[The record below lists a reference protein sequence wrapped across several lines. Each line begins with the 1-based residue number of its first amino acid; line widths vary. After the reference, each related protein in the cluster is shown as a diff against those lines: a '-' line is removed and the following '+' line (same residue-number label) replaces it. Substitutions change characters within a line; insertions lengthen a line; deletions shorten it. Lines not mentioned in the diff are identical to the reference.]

1 MTVVQPAPRPVPGRR
16 QAFAAALL
24 RQLAGFALAALLPLA
39 GMCAPALAL
48 SARDLPATVPSAH
61 VLDQADVLSRASRA
75 ELERR
80 LEHLSEQ
87 RVDARL
93 ITVTRLDYGLSLDA
107 LGDQLLERWQGQ
119 TEPDGT
125 SPLPLLLLLIHS
137 QTKTSAV
144 VASATL
150 ERQLPA
156 ELLRSTAQ
164 ATMAQPLRLG
174 ERYRQAS
181 LDAINRLEPVLQGEE
196 DPGPPQ
202 EQEETAVLS
211 NIPSREETRNGNGF
225 TWVVVLLVVGSVV
238 PMLTWWVFS
247 R

>member
-1 MTVVQPAPRPVPGRR
+1 MTIVNPVPRPLSAR
-16 QAFAAALL
+16 
-24 RQLAGFALAALLPLA
+24 LAGFAPALLPRLLGLTLAMLLPLA
-39 GMCAPALAL
+39 AICSPVLAL
-48 SARDLPATVPSAH
+48 SARDLPATAPSEH
-61 VLDQADVLSRASRA
+61 VIDQADVLSRASRA

-80 LEHLSEQ
+80 LERLGEQ

-93 ITVTRLDYGLSLDA
+93 ITVTRLDYGLSLEE
-107 LGDQLLERWQGQ
+107 LGGQLLDRWQDQ
-119 TEPDGT
+119 SDADGR
-125 SPLPLLLLLIHS
+125 SPLPLLLLLIDS
-137 QTKTSAV
+137 QTKTTAI
-144 VASATL
+144 VASTTL
-150 ERQLPA
+150 DGQLPDA
-156 ELLRSTAQ
+156 LLGSTAQ

-174 ERYRQAS
+174 ERYRQAT

-196 DPGPPQ
+196 DPGPPP
-202 EQEETAVLS
+202 EQEEAAVLS

>member
-1 MTVVQPAPRPVPGRR
+1 MNPVPRPLSTG
-16 QAFAAALL
+16 
-24 RQLAGFALAALLPLA
+24 LAGLASSLPPQLLGLTLAMVVALA
-39 GMCAPALAL
+39 GICSPALAL
-48 SARDLPATVPSAH
+48 SARDLPATAPSAH
-61 VLDQADVLSRASRA
+61 VIDQADVLSRASRA

-80 LEHLSEQ
+80 LERLSEQ

-119 TEPDGT
+119 NEADGR
-125 SPLPLLLLLIHS
+125 SPLPLLLFLIDS

-150 ERQLPA
+150 NGQLPDA
-156 ELLRSTAQ
+156 LLRSTAQ

-202 EQEETAVLS
+202 EQQETAELS

>member
-1 MTVVQPAPRPVPGRR
+1 MTVIHSVPRPRSAR
-16 QAFAAALL
+16 LASLTAALL
-24 RQLAGFALAALLPLA
+24 RQLTGLTLAVLLPLA
-39 GMCAPALAL
+39 TLCAPALAL
-48 SARDLPATVPSAH
+48 SARDLPATAPSAH
-61 VLDQADVLSRASRA
+61 VIDEADVLSRASRS

-80 LEHLSEQ
+80 LDRLSEQ

-93 ITVTRLDYGLSLDA
+93 ITVTRLDYGLSLDE
-107 LGDQLLERWQGQ
+107 LGGQLLERWQGQ
-119 TEPDGT
+119 SEVDGT
-125 SPLPLLLLLIHS
+125 SPLPLLLLLIDS

-150 ERQLPA
+150 EGQLPEA
-156 ELLRSTAQ
+156 LLRSTAQ

-174 ERYRQAS
+174 DRYRQAS

-202 EQEETAVLS
+202 EQEEATVVS
-211 NIPSREETRNGNGF
+211 NIPTREETQNGNGF

>member
-1 MTVVQPAPRPVPGRR
+1 VTIVNPVPRPLSARLAV
-16 QAFAAALL
+16 FAPTLL
-24 RQLAGFALAALLPLA
+24 ARLLGLTLAMLLPLA
-39 GMCAPALAL
+39 AICSPVLAL
-48 SARDLPATVPSAH
+48 SARDLPATTPSEH
-61 VLDQADVLSRASRA
+61 VIDQADVLSRASRA

-80 LEHLSEQ
+80 LERLGEQ

-93 ITVTRLDYGLSLDA
+93 VTVTRLDYGLSLDE
-107 LGDQLLERWQGQ
+107 LGGQLLERWQD
-119 TEPDGT
+119 ESEADGK
-125 SPLPLLLLLIHS
+125 SPLPLLLLLIDS
-137 QTKTSAV
+137 QTKTTAV
-144 VASATL
+144 VASTML
-150 ERQLPA
+150 EGQLPDA
-156 ELLRSTAQ
+156 LLRSTAQ

-174 ERYRQAS
+174 ERYRQAT

-196 DPGPPQ
+196 DPGPPP
-202 EQEETAVLS
+202 EQEEAAVVS

>member
-1 MTVVQPAPRPVPGRR
+1 MTVINPVPRHRSAWFSGLT
-16 QAFAAALL
+16 AALC
-24 RQLAGFALAALLPLA
+24 RQLAVLTLAVFLPLA
-39 GMCAPALAL
+39 AICAPALAL
-48 SARDLPATVPSAH
+48 SVRDLPATAPSAH
-61 VLDQADVLSRASRA
+61 VIDQADVLSRATRA

-80 LEHLSEQ
+80 LDRLSEQ

-93 ITVTRLDYGLSLDA
+93 VTVTRLDYGLSLDE
-107 LGDQLLERWQGQ
+107 LGDQLLERWQGPS
-119 TEPDGT
+119 ELDGT
-125 SPLPLLLLLIHS
+125 SPLPLLLLLIDS

-150 ERQLPA
+150 EGQLPDA
-156 ELLRSTAQ
+156 LLRSTAQ

-174 ERYRQAS
+174 DRYRQAS
-181 LDAINRLEPVLQGEE
+181 LDAINRLEPVLQGEA

-202 EQEETAVLS
+202 EQEEAAVLS
-211 NIPSREETRNGNGF
+211 NIPSREETQNGKGF